1 MVKKTKQI
9 DEEDEGT
16 RLMEE
21 RQFGEEGWI
30 GKERWILG
38 V

>member
-1 MVKKTKQI
+1 MVKKTKQV

-21 RQFGEEGWI
+21 RRFGEE
-30 GKERWILG
+30 
-38 V
+38 